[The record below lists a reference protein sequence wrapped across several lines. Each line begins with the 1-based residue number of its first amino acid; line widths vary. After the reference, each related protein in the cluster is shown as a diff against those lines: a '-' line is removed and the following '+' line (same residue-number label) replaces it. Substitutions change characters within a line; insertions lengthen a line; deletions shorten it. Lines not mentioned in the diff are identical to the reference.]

1 MYTIWQTCTCIL
13 LSCLDHVHACIHCT
27 CIYVS
32 PYKKKPHV
40 KKARA
45 SVCMVHVRTYGH
57 RWCHSPQASSPCC
70 FISNQVSPCFSCYFF
85 LCACL
90 DCRTRE
96 DLEMR
101 HMIRNQTMRFRL
113 SCTSLCTNPFTSMT
127 EPFQPTYIHVHVHV
141 QCYTQEAASL
151 SYVPHAYLLLILY
164 VACIRLPSASCTVA
178 RSN

>member
-1 MYTIWQTCTCIL
+1 MGGLPFFSFLFSYASVLNTCIFTYMYMYTIWQTCTCIL

-32 PYKKKPHV
+32 PYQKKPHV

-101 HMIRNQTMRFRL
+101 HMIRNQTMKFRL
-113 SCTSLCTNPFTSMT
+113 LV
-127 EPFQPTYIHVHVHV
+127 YIFMYKPIHF
-141 QCYTQEAASL
+141 
-151 SYVPHAYLLLILY
+151 
-164 VACIRLPSASCTVA
+164 
-178 RSN
+178 ND